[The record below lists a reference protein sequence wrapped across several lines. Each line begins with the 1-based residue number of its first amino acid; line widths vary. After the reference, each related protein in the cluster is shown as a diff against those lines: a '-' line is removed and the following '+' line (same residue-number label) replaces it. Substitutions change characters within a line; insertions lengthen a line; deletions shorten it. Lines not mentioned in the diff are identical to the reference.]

1 MRCLFVI
8 SGETFRSGGQVS
20 RKRDDSADCIDKQR
34 LASYSHIRI
43 INYLKE
49 KFDINTDI
57 FINTYVMNPECD
69 ELILKIYGP
78 SVIFSNFRK
87 TPASRPEEFYAETN
101 AFVSALD
108 LSSYE
113 FIFFVRIDY
122 YIKEYFLSR
131 FTKIDDKIRYGLLDY
146 GTLGILHEIVYM
158 PKRYFNLIN
167 VDIYA
172 NFRNPHN
179 GADYVSKTVGIQ
191 AIDHFI
197 NSYHSL
203 STKLNWNPIFTN
215 VDRPESLNHEC
226 RGQRYINYQ
235 KVFVENDDEY
245 DHLIGTDTIEENL
258 KLLREGKIN
267 MVFDTPKF
275 FIVGNSHVDQFKSFE
290 KISLYPFERIHV
302 PGASI
307 RGLFNPNSTT
317 GLNQMINVIDTNP
330 INYFLFHLGQV
341 DIEFGYYYKSALAN
355 TKLDIPS
362 FINDTVRIY
371 ERFLWQRKGTPI
383 VIGINPTAIK
393 DTRHIF
399 YVNFKDTMCHANNK
413 IQEVGDF
420 IEERTYESLAHIY
433 NDSVE
438 QRNDALFSMN
448 EALKTMCIKNRWGF
462 IDMIPILNENGIL
475 ANRFQYEH
483 LDHHVKPS
491 DELGKYLSDRL
502 NDIIL
507 GKAMYSKKHSFYLQ

>member
-20 RKRDDSADCIDKQR
+20 RKRDDSSDSIDKQR
-34 LASYSHIRI
+34 LASYSHIRV
-43 INYLKE
+43 INYLKA
-49 KFDINTDI
+49 KYNVDTDI
-57 FINTYVMNPECD
+57 FINSYAFTPECD
-69 ELILKIYGP
+69 DLILKIYGP
-78 SVIFSNFRK
+78 SVIYSNFRK
-87 TPASRPEEFYAETN
+87 TAASRCEEFYAETN
-101 AFVSALD
+101 NFVSELD

-113 FIFFVRIDY
+113 FIFFVRIDF

-131 FTKIDDKIRYGLLDY
+131 FRVIDDKIRYGLLDY
-146 GTLGILHEIVYM
+146 GTLGILQDLVYM
-158 PKRYFNLIN
+158 PKRYFQLIN
-167 VDIYA
+167 IDIYS

-179 GADYVSKTVGIQ
+179 GADYVSRIVGIQ

-203 STKLNWNPIFTN
+203 STNLNWNPIFTN
-215 VDRPESLNHEC
+215 VDRFESLNHEC
-226 RGQRYINYQ
+226 KGQRYINYK

-258 KLLREGKIN
+258 KLLREGKFN
-267 MVFDTPKF
+267 MGFDTPKVF
-275 FIVGNSHVDQFKSFE
+275 LVGNSHTDQFKSFE
-290 KISLYPFERIHV
+290 KISLYPFERIHAT
-302 PGASI
+302 GASI

-317 GLNQMINVIDTNP
+317 GLNQFINTIDTSP

-341 DIEFGYYYKSALAN
+341 DMEFGYYYKSALAN
-355 TKLDIPS
+355 KKLDIPT
-362 FINDTVRIY
+362 FINDTIRIY

-383 VIGINPTAIK
+383 VIGMNPTAIK
-393 DTRHIF
+393 DSQHIF
-399 YVNFKDTMCHANNK
+399 YVNFKDIICHDNNK
-413 IQEVGDF
+413 IQEVGEF
-420 IEERTYESLAHIY
+420 IEERTYDSLAHIY

-448 EALKTMCIKNRWGF
+448 DALKTMCIKNRWAF
-462 IDMIPILNENGIL
+462 IDMMPILTENGIL

-491 DELGKYLSDRL
+491 DELGRYLSNRL
-502 NDIIL
+502 NAIIL
-507 GKAMYSKKHSFYLQ
+507 GKAVCT